1 MREERGTGSGVSGLG
16 EEEGERKRWRRPCL
30 QLVVHVPVRND
41 GRRKIGWAEKIWAL
55 VEEIGPKEKG
65 KEKNTKTRWAVLS
78 CCLAPVRDFEREI
91 YWVKLDSL
99 GIRIE
104 I

>member
-1 MREERGTGSGVSGLG
+1 MR
-16 EEEGERKRWRRPCL
+16 
-30 QLVVHVPVRND
+30 
-41 GRRKIGWAEKIWAL
+41 IWVL

-65 KEKNTKTRWAVLS
+65 KERKKNTKIRWAVLC